1 MLKLIGIAPHPAI
14 IIPSIGRSELP
25 KVKDTVEGMR
35 SLAARFREAKPEL
48 LIIITPHGQVLR
60 EGPAVSIQAKLH
72 GDFGQFGFPDIKL
85 SFQTDEQLVAILK
98 EETEREPLKPVFL
111 EDRFF
116 RFSGRYELDHGAM
129 VPLYFLQEAGL
140 DIPGLHMAF
149 GFNPY
154 HDLYRFGSALRRA
167 VERRGLPAAVLASG
181 DLSHRLIP
189 GAPAGYSPR
198 GAEFDQKLIEYIR
211 DKKVDDLLSFDP
223 GLVEEAGECGL
234 RSFIIALGMIAG
246 SDYRPEIFS
255 YEGPFGV
262 GYLVAALHPPR
273 GDHFTLEGEG
283 KKEKAS
289 GNPDFHPP
297 DLARRVLQHYLDKG
311 TIPDLPQSLLSQYK
325 ESAGAFVSL
334 KKDGQLRGCIGTIEP
349 VRRNLAEEIAANA
362 VSAAIRDPRFPP
374 VRKEELPEL
383 SISVDILSPPERI
396 KNKTDLDPKKYGVI
410 VRSGSRTGLL
420 LPDLEGVDTVE
431 EQLDIARRKA
441 GILPGEPVELY
452 RFKVT
457 RYGEK

>member
-14 IIPSIGRSELP
+14 IIPAIGRSELS

-60 EGPAVSIQAKLH
+60 EGPAVSTQAKLH
-72 GDFGQFGFPDIKL
+72 GDFSQFGFPDIKL
-85 SFQTDEQLVAILK
+85 RFETDKQFVELLK
-98 EETEREPLKPVFL
+98 EETAREPLKPVFL
-111 EDRFF
+111 EDRYS
-116 RFSGRYELDHGAM
+116 RFSDRYELDHGAM

-140 DIPGLHMAF
+140 DISGLHMTF
-149 GFNPY
+149 GYNPY
-154 HDLYRFGSALRRA
+154 RDLYRFGAALRRA

-189 GAPAGYSPR
+189 GAPAGFSPR
-198 GAEFDQKLIEYIR
+198 GAEFDQKLVEYIR
-211 DKKVDDLLSFDP
+211 DKKVDELLSFEP
-223 GLVEEAGECGL
+223 ELVDEAGECGL

-246 SDYRPEIFS
+246 SDYKTEIFS

-297 DLARRVLQHYLDKG
+297 GLARSVLQHYLDKG
-311 TIPDLPQSLLSQYK
+311 TMPELPQPLLPEY
-325 ESAGAFVSL
+325 EERAGAFVSL
-334 KKDGQLRGCIGTIEP
+334 KKEGRLRGCIGTIEP
-349 VRRNLAEEIAANA
+349 AHRNLAEEIAANA
-362 VSAAIRDPRFPP
+362 VSAAIKDPRFPP
-374 VRKEELPEL
+374 VRKEELPEI
-383 SISVDILSPPERI
+383 SISVDILSLQERI
-396 KNKTDLDPKKYGVI
+396 RNKADLDPKKYGVV

-452 RFKVT
+452 RFQVT